1 MMKRLTWFAGGVAA
15 GVAGA
20 GYAKKK
26 VKQGAAQLSPAGV
39 ARSAAH
45 RVGEKGRA
53 VADAVREGHRVMRQH
68 EEEVEAIRDGRL
80 VSLGDHVAPDDE
92 VYVDGELVESDR
104 VIVMRRR

>member
-1 MMKRLTWFAGGVAA
+1 MIKRVTWFVGGVAV

-26 VKQGAAQLSPAGV
+26 VKQTASQLAPATV
-39 ARSAAH
+39 ARSAAQ
-45 RVGEKGRA
+45 RVTAKGRE
-53 VADAVREGHRVMRQH
+53 VAEAVREGRRVMRQH
-68 EEEVEAIRDGRL
+68 EEEAIASREGRL

-92 VYVDGELVESDR
+92 VYVDGERVDSDR

>member
-1 MMKRLTWFAGGVAA
+1 MKRVTWFVGGVAA

-26 VKQGAAQLSPAGV
+26 VRQTAAQLAPTTV
-39 ARSAAH
+39 ARSAAQ
-45 RVGEKGRA
+45 RVSAKGRGVA
-53 VADAVREGHRVMRQH
+53 VAVREGRRVMRQH
-68 EEEVEAIRDGRL
+68 EEEVEASRDGRL
-80 VSLGDHVAPDDE
+80 VSLHDHVAADDE

>member
-1 MMKRLTWFAGGVAA
+1 VMKRVTWFVGGVAA

-26 VKQGAAQLSPAGV
+26 VRQTAAQLAPTTV
-39 ARSAAH
+39 ARSAAQ
-45 RVGEKGRA
+45 RVSAKGRE
-53 VADAVREGHRVMRQH
+53 VADAVREGRRVMRQH
-68 EEEVEAIRDGRL
+68 EDEVEAYRDGRL
-80 VSLGDHVAPDDE
+80 VSLHDHVAADDE